1 MLKKF
6 KIGHWTDE
14 KNKTGVTAILAVD
27 GAVGGCSIMGAA
39 PATRET
45 DLLHVD
51 KTVQKINAVTL
62 SGGSAFGLEAACG
75 VMQWLSENGYGYDA
89 GGYKVPIVV
98 GASLYDL
105 EYGDFAFPDKAAGF
119 EAAKN
124 AAESNFEGGNI
135 GAGTGATVG
144 KIFKMK
150 CAMKGG
156 FGVKT
161 YDNDGLEIAVLSAVN
176 ALGDIIDE
184 SGAII
189 AGARLGKR
197 SFIGSKKFYAAYE
210 KFLKKQNTT
219 ISCIITNAVLSK
231 EQANMLAE
239 KAHEGYKS
247 AISPSHTAFDG
258 DAIFVMASGGKKVD
272 FDLLLNLVPGLVA
285 DAVRAPFI

>member
-1 MLKKF
+1 MLQKF

-14 KNKTGVTAILAVD
+14 KNKTGVTVIMAPE
-27 GAVGGCSIMGAA
+27 GAVGGCSIQGAA

-45 DLLHVD
+45 DLLRND

-75 VMQWLSENGYGYDA
+75 VMQWLFENGYGYDA

-105 EYGDFAFPDKAAGF
+105 EYGNFAFPDKQAGV

-124 AAESNFEGGNI
+124 AAEGNFVSGNI

-150 CAMKGG
+150 CSMKGG
-156 FGVKT
+156 LGIKT
-161 YDNDGLEIAVLSAVN
+161 FEKDGLEIAVLSAVN
-176 ALGDIIDE
+176 ALGDIVDE
-184 SGAII
+184 NGKII

-197 SFIGSKKFYAAYE
+197 SFIGSAKFYAAYE
-210 KFLKKQNTT
+210 KFLKRQNTT

-231 EQANMLAE
+231 AQANMLAE

-258 DAIFVMASGGKKVD
+258 DAIFVMASGGKKAEFD
-272 FDLLLNLVPGLVA
+272 FLMQTISALVA
-285 DAVRAPFI
+285 DAVRQPFI

>member
-1 MLKKF
+1 MLEKF

-27 GAVGGCSIMGAA
+27 GAVGGCSIKGAA

-45 DLLHVD
+45 DLLRND

-75 VMQWLSENGYGYDA
+75 VMQWLFENSYGYDA

-105 EYGDFAFPDKAAGF
+105 EYGNFAFPDKAAGF

-124 AAESNFEGGNI
+124 AVESNFLQGNI

-144 KIFKMK
+144 KIFRMK
-150 CAMKGG
+150 CSMKGG
-156 FGVKT
+156 LGIKT
-161 YDNDGLEIAVLSAVN
+161 FEKDGLEIAVMSAVN
-176 ALGDIIDE
+176 ALGDIVDE
-184 SGAII
+184 TGKII

-197 SFIGSKKFYAAYE
+197 SFIGSAKFYAAYE
-210 KFLKKQNTT
+210 KFLKRQNTT
-219 ISCIITNAVLSK
+219 ISCIITNAILSK
-231 EQANMLAE
+231 EQANMLAD
-239 KAHEGYKS
+239 KAHEGYKN

-258 DAIFVMASGGKKVD
+258 DAIFVMASGGKKTD
-272 FDLLLNLVPGLVA
+272 FGLLLNLMPGLVA
-285 DAVRAPFI
+285 DAVRQPFI

>member
-1 MLKKF
+1 MLEKF
-6 KIGHWTDE
+6 KIGHLTDE
-14 KNKTGVTAILAVD
+14 KNKTGITVVLAVD
-27 GAVGGCSIMGAA
+27 GAVGGCSIQGAA

-45 DLLHVD
+45 DLLRND

-75 VMQWLSENGYGYDA
+75 VMQWLFENGYGYDA

-105 EYGDFAFPDKAAGF
+105 EYGSFAFPDKQAGF

-124 AAESNFEGGNI
+124 AVEGNFVSGNI
-135 GAGTGATVG
+135 GAGAGATVG
-144 KIFKMK
+144 KIFRMK
-150 CAMKGG
+150 CSMKGG
-156 FGVKT
+156 LGIKT
-161 YDNDGLEIAVLSAVN
+161 FEKDGLEIAVLSAVN
-176 ALGDIIDE
+176 ALGDIVDE
-184 SGAII
+184 SGKII

-197 SFIGSKKFYAAYE
+197 SFIGSAKFYAAYE
-210 KFLKKQNTT
+210 KFLKRQNTT

-231 EQANMLAE
+231 AQANMLAE

-258 DAIFVMASGGKKVD
+258 DAIFVMASGGKKAD
-272 FDLLLNLVPGLVA
+272 FDFLMQTIPELVA
-285 DAVRAPFI
+285 DAVRQPFI